1 MKKYTIER
9 TDPTHGRIMELTME
23 GRKEFITED
32 KEYGSCMD
40 WIAKNQEE
48 LKVYKIARILYRKN
62 AKRRF
67 VTSIYAKDNNDAV
80 AYFDTEFN
88 PPEPNAEFQLLTG
101 NWKIIAMFTVTNGD
115 RNFTILN

>member
-48 LKVYKIARILYRKN
+48 LKVYKIARILRRKN

-67 VTSIYAKDNNDAV
+67 VSSIYASNNHAAIV
-80 AYFDTEFN
+80 YFDTIFN
-88 PPEPNAEFQLLTG
+88 PPEQNASFQLLTG
-101 NWKIIAMFTVTNGD
+101 DWKIIADFTVQNGE
-115 RNFTILN
+115 RNVTILY